1 MWTRRWSSAN
11 IWEVTSDKNKIYI
24 ISIQTISQQQL
35 TVELLQKFRESFH
48 IIQRRW
54 FVYKRSWMPPIN
66 DYLHCENF
74 RELSLT
80 ALAAR
85 QLRAEPASEGGAVLP
100 VVPGGRERAGAGL
113 QHWQPQGEVRL
124 RDEEGNITSS
134 TTTTIREI
142 QKQELQQREILRS
155 GRSKPVDTLAWH

>member
-1 MWTRRWSSAN
+1 M
-11 IWEVTSDKNKIYI
+11 
-24 ISIQTISQQQL
+24 
-35 TVELLQKFRESFH
+35 
-48 IIQRRW
+48 
-54 FVYKRSWMPPIN
+54 
-66 DYLHCENF
+66 
-74 RELSLT
+74 
-80 ALAAR
+80 
-85 QLRAEPASEGGAVLP
+85 LP

-113 QHWQPQGEVRL
+113 QHRQPQGEVRL